1 MRRILVMTFAFATVL
16 LAGCGS
22 DSSTA
27 PTLSSL
33 AGTWNLSTVNGS
45 PLPFVVQASSP
56 KIELLSDQIVVSANG
71 TFTESTVARFTDGT
85 TVSTTTI
92 PDAGTYTLNGTAAV
106 FTFSDGS
113 SGTATVSGNTFT
125 VASGGYSQVYRKQ

>member
-1 MRRILVMTFAFATVL
+1 MTFAFATAL

-22 DSSTA
+22 DTATA
-27 PTLSSL
+27 PTQASV

-45 PLPFVVQASSP
+45 PLPFVLQAANP
-56 KIELLSDQIVVSANG
+56 KLELVSDQFVVSANG
-71 TFTESTVARFTDGT
+71 TFTESTVARVTDGG

-92 PDAGTYTLNGTAAV
+92 PDAGTYTLNGTAAT

-125 VASGGYSQVYRKQ
+125 VASGGYSQVYKKQ